1 MLEPGEILSQDDEYE
16 GEEEVK
22 GDNVVTISTGSIV
35 EYRHLGLGPVTHEKQ
50 PPADSHPARVYLL
63 RLAPSS
69 RPVMKGAL
77 DIAAQLLTGGQC
89 TWETMPWHALR
100 IQHMDALRSEL
111 ADRYAATT
119 ANRMLAAVRGAM
131 RAAWE
136 LGQMDTDAYQRALST
151 RSVRGETLPRGRA
164 ISQGELRALF
174 AACLRDRNKEGQ
186 LTMRGARDAAL
197 LALLYGS
204 GLRRAE
210 AASLDVGDYD
220 SESGSVTVRAGK
232 GRKDRICYSATGQKP
247 LMELWLRLREAG
259 GAPRSLGPV
268 FLPILKG
275 GHLQVRRLDSR
286 TVFDVVC
293 ARAKEAGLPATTPHD
308 FRRSMI
314 SDLLEVVDI
323 STVQRLA
330 GHANISTTVRYDR
343 RGEATKKRA
352 AELLNIPLPHRMGE

>member
-1 MLEPGEILSQDDEYE
+1 MPELDDIQGQYLTD
-16 GEEEVK
+16 K
-22 GDNVVTISTGSIV
+22 GDNIVIV
-35 EYRHLGLGPVTHEKQ
+35 EKRHTDLAPVVAERQ
-50 PPADSHPARVYLL
+50 SADSHPARVYLL

-69 RPVMKGAL
+69 RPVMRGAL
-77 DIAAQLLTGGQC
+77 NIAAELLTGGQAD
-89 TWETMPWHALR
+89 WETMPWHALR

-111 ADRYAATT
+111 ADRYAAAT
-119 ANRMLAAVRGAM
+119 ANRMLAAVRGTM

-136 LGQMDTDAYQRALST
+136 LGQMDTDSYQRALST

-164 ISQGELRALF
+164 VSQGELRALF
-174 AACLRDRNKEGQ
+174 AVCLRDRDKEGH

-210 AASLDVGDYD
+210 AADLDVGDYD
-220 SESGSVTVRAGK
+220 PASGAVTVRAGK
-232 GRKDRICYSATGQKP
+232 GRKDRICYSATGQKQ
-247 LMELWLRLREAG
+247 LMDLWLRLRVAG
-259 GAPRSLGPV
+259 GAPPSAGPI

-275 GHLQVRRLDSR
+275 GHLRVRRLDSR
-286 TVFDVVC
+286 TVFDIVQ
-293 ARAKEAGLPATTPHD
+293 ARAREGGLPATTPHD

-330 GHANISTTVRYDR
+330 GHANVSTTVRYDR
-343 RGEATKKRA
+343 RGEATKRRA
-352 AELLNIPLPHRMGE
+352 AEMLHIPLPQIIE